1 MKEKTI
7 DKIHEE
13 HMDNKNG
20 RDTVN
25 DLYKKIYLSYI
36 NLIEDDSNFDIRQEI
51 ILVELR
57 KNKFDNEPF
66 KYFQNVIIALSS
78 AVIGSIFSISK
89 INSWITGI
97 LMVIF
102 FILIGI
108 GTLNLFKKDIKEYSD
123 EKLYYSTCLLVLKD
137 LEEELL

>member
-7 DKIHEE
+7 DEIHEE
-13 HMDNKNG
+13 HMDDKDG
-20 RDTVN
+20 RDAVN
-25 DLYKKIYLSYI
+25 DLYKKIYLNYI
-36 NLIEDDSNFDIRQEI
+36 NLIEGDSNFDIRQEI

-66 KYFQNVIIALSS
+66 KYFQNVIIALGS

-97 LMVIF
+97 LIVIF

-108 GTLNLFKKDIKEYSD
+108 GTLNLFKKDIKEYSN
-123 EKLYYSTCLLVLKD
+123 EKLYYSTCLLVLND